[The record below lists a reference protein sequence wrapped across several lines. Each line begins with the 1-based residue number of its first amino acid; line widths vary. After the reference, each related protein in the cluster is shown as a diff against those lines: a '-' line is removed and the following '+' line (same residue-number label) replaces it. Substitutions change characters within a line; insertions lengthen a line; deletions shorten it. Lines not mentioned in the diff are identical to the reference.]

1 MQAGIVDHDAAF
13 VRDRVNQLVAYVEA
27 GRVFEA
33 IREFYADGVAMEP
46 GTQPPMFGLEA
57 HDHRDGLLAAVT
69 EWRGFRI
76 KGLGVNGDT
85 SFVECA
91 LDFESADGST
101 VSMDQVA
108 VATWRDGKIIRER
121 FLPKHALD

>member
-1 MQAGIVDHDAAF
+1 MQAVAF
-13 VRDRVNQLVAYVEA
+13 CEVEVVRDRVTQLVEYVEA

-33 IREFYADGVAMEP
+33 IREFYADEVAMQA
-46 GTQPPMFGLEA
+46 GTQPPMFGLDA
-57 HDHRDGLLAAVT
+57 HRQRDGLLADVT

-91 LDFESADGST
+91 LDFESEDGTT

-121 FLPKHALD
+121 FLPRPALD

>member
-1 MQAGIVDHDAAF
+1 MQAEAVQGSEI
-13 VRDRVNQLVAYVEA
+13 VRDRVMQLVEYVEA

-33 IREFYADGVAMEP
+33 IREFYADDVAMQ
-46 GTQPPMFGLEA
+46 GDAQPPMFGLDA
-57 HDHRDGLLAAVT
+57 HGPRDGLLAAVT
-69 EWRGFRI
+69 EWSGFRI

-101 VSMDQVA
+101 VSLDQVA
-108 VATWRDGKIIRER
+108 VATWRDGKIVHER
-121 FLPKHALD
+121 FLPRPALD